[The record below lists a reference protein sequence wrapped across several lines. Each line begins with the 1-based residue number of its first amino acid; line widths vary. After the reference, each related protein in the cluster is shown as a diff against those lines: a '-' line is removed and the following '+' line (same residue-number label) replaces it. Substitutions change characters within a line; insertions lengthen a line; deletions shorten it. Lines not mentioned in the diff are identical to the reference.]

1 MDIVGSSLG
10 YCKVLF
16 KFTKLIDPLPL
27 KAILVIPVQVH
38 LVNRSLWI
46 ESNSDLASGNG
57 NLVKVSGCLHPV
69 DI

>member
-1 MDIVGSSLG
+1 MDSVGSSFG
-10 YCKVLF
+10 YSEVLF
-16 KFTKLIDPLPL
+16 KFIKFIDPLE
-27 KAILVIPVQVH
+27 AIPVIPVQVH
-38 LVNRSLWI
+38 WVNRSLWI